1 MSWLHPV
8 RMCFDWNELT
18 FILILPTNWDSLNK
32 CIEYKRKGGCFTSL
46 FTITYWVT
54 LINQAQIITKHMNAT
69 QVRIIFLVERGV
81 LRSNMK
87 DKCKIDKNL
96 TRFLYSEVKTA
107 QKL

>member
-1 MSWLHPV
+1 
-8 RMCFDWNELT
+8 
-18 FILILPTNWDSLNK
+18 
-32 CIEYKRKGGCFTSL
+32 
-46 FTITYWVT
+46 
-54 LINQAQIITKHMNAT
+54 MNAT